1 MLQCRRYSS
10 TMAPLFVHSANAIR
24 GLVSLLLMHGAD
36 AIRGPVPPRLVHGA
50 ADTHSYVPALKISPS
65 CTAQ

>member
-1 MLQCRRYSS
+1 MP
-10 TMAPLFVHSANAIR
+10 PLFVDAGAAIRAQPNAIR
-24 GLVSLLLMHGAD
+24 GLLSLLLIHGA
-36 AIRGPVPPRLVHGA
+36 AGICGPVPPRLVHGA